1 MNRQASWHLVF
12 QSIFGQWSTRHVSKS
27 VSRQYSARQSSDN
40 AVSRIYAATYP
51 GRVKKIVIV
60 DSTLVATPDRVA
72 VLHQVGGREGRSYAT
87 RRDFMDNFRVR
98 PAGTTAA
105 PEILRHLA
113 ERSGRQGPDGLWRH
127 KFDRNVYSKRVLLD
141 MPPHW
146 NRIGVPALLVKG
158 GCSDRITPQIVA
170 DAKSR
175 CAHVELV
182 EVPGADHH
190 VTLDNPDGFVD
201 AVNAWL
207 GIHDKPKKSG
217 LTADSAQQIGQ
228 KFIG

>member
-1 MNRQASWHLVF
+1 M
-12 QSIFGQWSTRHVSKS
+12 
-27 VSRQYSARQSSDN
+27 
-40 AVSRIYAATYP
+40 P
-51 GRVKKIVIV
+51 
-60 DSTLVATPDRVA
+60 
-72 VLHQVGGREGRSYAT
+72 
-87 RRDFMDNFRVR
+87 RR
-98 PAGTTAA
+98 A
-105 PEILRHLA
+105 
-113 ERSGRQGPDGLWRH
+113 
-127 KFDRNVYSKRVLLD
+127 LLD

-158 GCSDRITPQIVA
+158 GRSDRITPQIVA